1 MSKQN
6 GCNVTVSFRPASCGW
21 RDVRRC
27 PPFVWPKDLVSA
39 AWSYKVLNL
48 CNHQRADRAVSSKD
62 AVGKSATYW
71 PKESTLESRG
81 DKSWSAKPATTTL
94 RSFTWSHAA

>member
-1 MSKQN
+1 MV
-6 GCNVTVSFRPASCGW
+6 VTLPCLSDQRAVVGETSGAALHSS
-21 RDVRRC
+21 V
-27 PPFVWPKDLVSA
+27 VWPKDLVSA